1 MPLRT
6 TIIFLLLLMILV
18 FVFLMDIL
26 LGSIQIPI
34 QKIFSVILTNHHD
47 GYSEI
52 IWQFRL
58 PKALTATLVGS
69 SLAVSGLL
77 MQTLFKNP
85 LADPYVLGISSGASL
100 GVALL
105 IMASGASWIPIFM
118 VTSGWGQ
125 IFAAIIGALLIL
137 MLVLL
142 FSTRIND
149 TVSLLIVG
157 MMFGSITGALV
168 NVLQSITNPDALKIF
183 VIWTMGSLSAVSWEY
198 MYIMFPM
205 LFAGLLI
212 SLLLP
217 KQLNALLLGE
227 NYAKSIGVTVFRLRF
242 IIILVT
248 CLLAGAATAFTG
260 PIAFIGVAV
269 PHIIRGIFRS
279 PDHRIILPG
288 SILGGAILLLM
299 CDIVS
304 QLPGSEYTLPINSV
318 SAIIGAPIIIWIIFK
333 NKNLYS

>member
-6 TIIFLLLLMILV
+6 TIIFLLLLIILV

-47 GYSEI
+47 GYSGI
-52 IWQFRL
+52 IWQFRF

-85 LADPYVLGISSGASL
+85 LASPYVLGISSGASL

-279 PDHRIILPG
+279 SDHRIILPG

>member
-1 MPLRT
+1 
-6 TIIFLLLLMILV
+6 
-18 FVFLMDIL
+18 
-26 LGSIQIPI
+26 
-34 QKIFSVILTNHHD
+34 
-47 GYSEI
+47 YSEI

-279 PDHRIILPG
+279 SDHRIILPG

>member
-1 MPLRT
+1 
-6 TIIFLLLLMILV
+6 
-18 FVFLMDIL
+18 MDIL

-260 PIAFIGVAV
+260 PIA
-269 PHIIRGIFRS
+269 
-279 PDHRIILPG
+279 
-288 SILGGAILLLM
+288 
-299 CDIVS
+299 
-304 QLPGSEYTLPINSV
+304 
-318 SAIIGAPIIIWIIFK
+318 
-333 NKNLYS
+333 